1 MSTHQNSDADGP
13 ERLLERLRR
22 WETAPHYQAVRK
34 KLDSESE
41 DCSTRDKWYSATV
54 IDNFYI
60 ITEIPDSEPTVGGW
74 QPYCYR

>member
-1 MSTHQNSDADGP
+1 MSTHRSSDADGP
-13 ERLLERLRR
+13 EKLLER
-22 WETAPHYQAVRK
+22 TAPHSQAVRK

-41 DCSTRDKWYSATV
+41 DCSTRDKCYSATV